1 VRTVSEGMEIA
12 PVEALPDPLWRRIVA
27 EPERAPEL
35 IALAAATR
43 FADPA
48 AEWVQ
53 EASRWHKPDQLA
65 TKVYRRHVHL
75 SRAEGMALG
84 LGGAMT
90 SPANVAGLG
99 WIQARMVFF
108 IAAAYG
114 YDPHDLMRPAELLAL
129 WGVYDTPAEARASL
143 DGVGD
148 SMAASVVRTQ
158 LSRSGGRSLTNRMLR
173 YVGKR
178 TAKRYGGRMIPFV
191 GAPISALQ
199 NGGSTKDLGRRALAY
214 YGGSGADTGARP
226 G

>member
-1 VRTVSEGMEIA
+1 VRHVAEGTQIA

-27 EPERAPEL
+27 QPERAPEL

-53 EASRWHKPDQLA
+53 EASRWQKPDALA
-65 TKVYRRHVHL
+65 TKAYRRHVHL
-75 SRAEGMALG
+75 SRAEGLAMG
-84 LGGAMT
+84 IGGALT
-90 SPANVAGLG
+90 SAGNVAGLG

-114 YDPHDLMRPAELLAL
+114 YDPHDPMRPAELLAL

-143 DGVGD
+143 DGVGA

-158 LSRSGGRSLTNRMLR
+158 LSRSGQRSLTTRMLR

-178 TAKRYGGRMIPFV
+178 TAKHYGGRMIPFV

-214 YGGSGADTGARP
+214 YGGGATGARP
-226 G
+226 D